1 MRSGKPEKE
10 LNCKQ
15 QQSTDTDERKN
26 EPICG
31 GGPAS
36 SSWKTSPKDTADT
49 SNGNKA
55 GSTAKDKH
63 SPDYFAH
70 YEGETTE
77 TRQWINSMN
86 SLPREARLNNS
97 GA

>member
-77 TRQWINSMN
+77 TRQWINSIN
-86 SLPREARLNNS
+86 SFPREARLNNS